1 MSDKAFF
8 TYPTSLEYPNMGLR
22 AIHYHVGPLLGT
34 YSTQLYGIL
43 ASLFESNF
51 SVDQVMLSAATIH
64 LIFSYNPYIF
74 YPSCKASKTE
84 TMGFL
89 NIKIGPLV

>member
-1 MSDKAFF
+1 
-8 TYPTSLEYPNMGLR
+8 MGLR
-22 AIHYHVGPLLGT
+22 TIHYCVGPLLGT
-34 YSTQLYGIL
+34 FSTQLYGIL

-51 SVDQVMLSAATIH
+51 AIDQVMLSAATTH
-64 LIFSYNPYIF
+64 LIFSYNPLIF
-74 YPSCKASKTE
+74 YPSCKASKTG